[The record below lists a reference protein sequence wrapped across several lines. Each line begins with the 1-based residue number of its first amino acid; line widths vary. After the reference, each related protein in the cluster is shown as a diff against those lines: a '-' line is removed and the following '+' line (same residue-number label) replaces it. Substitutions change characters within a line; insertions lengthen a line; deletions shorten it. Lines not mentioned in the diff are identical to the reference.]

1 MLLNYNSIQ
10 TDKKKTKT
18 KRRQVIQ
25 LTAVEKKK
33 RKLCFRPLKMS
44 LSNIFENL
52 YNFIMSKVI

>member
-25 LTAVEKKK
+25 LTAVEKKEEK
-33 RKLCFRPLKMS
+33 
-44 LSNIFENL
+44 
-52 YNFIMSKVI
+52 IMFPPIKNEFK